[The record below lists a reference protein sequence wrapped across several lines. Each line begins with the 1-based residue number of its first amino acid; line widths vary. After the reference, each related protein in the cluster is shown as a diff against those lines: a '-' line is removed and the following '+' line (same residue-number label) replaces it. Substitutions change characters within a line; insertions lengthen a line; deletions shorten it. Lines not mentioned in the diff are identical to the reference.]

1 MRTRDLVKYGF
12 NVRKTSDGYE
22 LQHYTPEGEDWNI
35 YLNHLKDI
43 KEYAEN
49 FDPEEEFSMWF
60 EAKQNGVE
68 GVPGVARLW
77 QDQLWKEELLNKI
90 AGI

>member
-1 MRTRDLVKYGF
+1 
-12 NVRKTSDGYE
+12 
-22 LQHYTPEGEDWNI
+22 
-35 YLNHLKDI
+35 
-43 KEYAEN
+43 
-49 FDPEEEFSMWF
+49 MWF
-60 EAKQNGVE
+60 EAKQNGVN